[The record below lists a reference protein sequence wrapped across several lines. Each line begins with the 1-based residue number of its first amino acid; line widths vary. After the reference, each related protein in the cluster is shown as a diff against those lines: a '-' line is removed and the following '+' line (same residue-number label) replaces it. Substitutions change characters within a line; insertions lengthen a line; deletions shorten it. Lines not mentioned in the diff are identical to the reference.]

1 MLELNDFSSIRL
13 SLASPEQIKI
23 WSYGEVT
30 KPETINYRTLKPEKD
45 GLFCERIFGPTK
57 DFECYCG
64 KYKKVRNKG
73 VICDKCGVEV
83 AHSSVRRERMGHIQ
97 LAAPVAHIWFVKVT
111 PTRLGLLLDLSPRKL
126 EQVIYFAKFVI
137 THVDETARQQ
147 AMNALKDEME
157 YDQLQEEESVAET
170 PETTGELADVESV
183 DDETTEA
190 ANGVSKKQQAKAE
203 EQRARHQEEILLK
216 MKELEEI
223 QPLKLLG
230 VNEYRE
236 LKSRWGHLFQAG
248 MGAEAILEILQR
260 LDLNELREAL
270 YEEVAS
276 TSGQHQKKALKRL
289 RVIEAF
295 MKQGTKPEWMI
306 MTVLPVIPPELRPMV
321 QLDGGRFATSDL
333 NDLYRRVINR
343 NNRLKRLMEIGTP
356 DVIIRNEKR
365 MLQEAVD
372 SLIDNGRRGKP
383 VTTSNGHK
391 LKSLSDMLRGKQG
404 HFRQNLLGKR
414 VDYSGRSVIVA
425 GPELKLHQCGLPKR
439 MALELFKP
447 FVMRRLIARGLAYN
461 IRSAK
466 RAVEQG
472 KPEVWEILEEVVSN
486 HPIMLNRA
494 PTLHR
499 LSMQA
504 FMPVLID
511 SSAIQLHPLVCA
523 AFNAD
528 FDGDQMAVHI
538 PLSRAA
544 VEEAKGVMLS
554 TYNMLLPSSGEPVV
568 APTLEMV
575 LGCYY
580 VTSIREEAKGE
591 GMTFADFDDA
601 KLAYDLGIIELG
613 AEIKVRDPKGKMLQ
627 TTPGRIIFN
636 DALPDELGFRNEV
649 MAKRSLKQLT
659 SECYHRFGG
668 EVTAEML
675 DKIKRLGFKYATT
688 SGKTLAVSDL
698 EIPPDKDDIIA
709 KADAKVS
716 TIVDQFQEGLI
727 TEDERYLSTVKTW
740 IDATDEITTSLEN
753 NLDRY
758 GSIYMMA
765 NSGARGN
772 IGQIRQ
778 MAGMRGLMSGP
789 SGQIIELPIK
799 ANFREGLS
807 VLEYFISTHGARK
820 GLADTALRT
829 SDSGYL
835 TRRLI
840 DVAQEIIVCEEDC
853 GTEEGLWI
861 SAKTTGKDTL
871 PPLADRIVGRMAARP
886 VTHPESGDVL
896 VSRNEIIGTEKAS
909 QIAEAGVTEVC
920 VRSPILC
927 QTRGGICQS
936 CYGIDL
942 ARGHIVES
950 DVAVGIIAAQSIG
963 EPGTQLTMRT
973 FHTGGVVGLDITSGL
988 PRVEELVEARIPK
1001 GQGIISEIDG
1011 IAEITE
1017 SGEGWKV
1024 KISSTR
1030 TYRDDYPLP
1039 PGHDIVVEDGQMIDA
1054 GQILAFP
1061 IIDETAEDGSE
1072 ELVSPPILAGIG
1084 GKVEIHENKVS
1095 ILHEETEECE
1105 NFVHPTASLLVENG
1119 QQVNAGDQLTEGP
1132 LNPQDIMRIMG
1143 MEAVQR
1149 YLVDEVQKVYR
1160 AQGVTIHDKHIEVIV
1175 SRMLRKVRVDSP
1187 GDTRVLPGE
1196 LMDRFDYADLNAKI
1210 LAEGGEPAT
1219 AHPILLGITR
1229 ASLNTTSF
1237 LAAASFQETT
1247 RVLTEAAIVGSVDRL
1262 VGLKENVIIGKLIPA
1277 RSKISREQFEQYQ
1290 ASLGKPAMLATV
1302 TDEEGESADW
1312 AEGEAAPEPSL
1323 EAELETE
1330 LEIPPAPIIDLT
1342 D

>member
-1 MLELNDFSSIRL
+1 MLDLNDFSAIRL
-13 SLASPEQIKI
+13 SLASPEQIKM

-64 KYKKVRNKG
+64 KYKKVRYKG

-111 PTRLGLLLDLSPRKL
+111 PTRLGLLLDLSPRRL

-137 THVDETARQQ
+137 THVDEEARKQTL
-147 AMNALKDEME
+147 NKLKEELE
-157 YDQLQEEESVAET
+157 YSLLQHLESA
-170 PETTGELADVESV
+170 TGEAQEAEALSGDEKADRKEKAV
-183 DDETTEA
+183 DS
-190 ANGVSKKQQAKAE
+190 GKRHQSE
-203 EQRARHQEEILLK
+203 EQRAKLQEEIAAK
-216 MKELEEI
+216 IKELEDI

-236 LKSRWGHLFQAG
+236 LKSRWGDMFKAG
-248 MGAEAILEILQR
+248 MGAEAIYDILTR
-260 LDLNELREAL
+260 LDLTKLREEL
-270 YEEVAS
+270 HQDVAS
-276 TSGQHQKKALKRL
+276 SSGQHRKKTIKRL

-306 MTVLPVIPPELRPMV
+306 LTVLPVIPPELRPMV

-414 VDYSGRSVIVA
+414 VDYSGRSVIVS

-447 FVMRRLIARGLAYN
+447 FVMRRLIHRGLAYN

-472 KPEVWEILEEVVSN
+472 KPEVWEILEEVVEN
-486 HPIMLNRA
+486 HPIILNRA

-538 PLSRAA
+538 PLSKAA
-544 VEEAKGVMLS
+544 VEEARHVMLS
-554 TYNMLLPSSGEPVV
+554 TNNMLLPSSGEPVV

-580 VTSIREEAKGE
+580 LTSIRENAKGQ
-591 GMTFADFDDA
+591 GMAFADFDDV

-613 AEIKVRDPKGKMLQ
+613 AEVQVREPDKGGLFK
-627 TTPGRIIFN
+627 TTAGRIIFN
-636 DALPDELGFRNEV
+636 DALPKELGFRNQV
-649 MAKRSLKQLT
+649 MNKRTLKKLT
-659 SECYHRFGG
+659 GECFHLLGP
-668 EVTAEML
+668 EATAPML
-675 DKIKRLGFKYATT
+675 DIIKNLGFHYATK

-698 EIPPDKDDIIA
+698 EIPPDKDKIIG
-709 KADAKVS
+709 KADTKTSA
-716 TIVDQFQEGLI
+716 IEGQYQDGLI
-727 TEDERYLSTVKTW
+727 TEDERYQSVVKTW
-740 IDATDEITTSLEN
+740 LRATDELTNSLESS
-753 NLDRY
+753 LDRY

-840 DVAQEIIVCEEDC
+840 DVAQEILVCEEDC
-853 GTEEGLWI
+853 GTEEGLTI
-861 SAKTTGKDTL
+861 RESHDKDTL
-871 PPLADRIVGRMAARP
+871 PSVAERITGRFAASP
-886 VTHPESGDVL
+886 VVDPKTNQLIVD
-896 VSRNEIIGTEKAS
+896 RNEMIDVIKAT
-909 QIAEAGVTEVC
+909 QIAEAGITEVC
-920 VRSPILC
+920 VRSPFTC
-927 QTRGGICQS
+927 QSRGGICQF

-942 ARGHIVES
+942 SRGFVVDM

-1001 GQGIISEIDG
+1001 GQGLISEIDG
-1011 IAEITE
+1011 IADIMDV
-1017 SGEGWKV
+1017 GEGWKI
-1024 KISSTR
+1024 KIRNTR
-1030 TYRDDYPLP
+1030 TYRDEFPIP
-1039 PGHDIVVEDGQMIDA
+1039 PNYELVVSDGQMV
-1054 GQILAFP
+1054 
-1061 IIDETAEDGSE
+1061 TAEQVLAVPKTEEDSE
-1072 ELVSPPILAGIG
+1072 AQPVDVIASACLAGIG
-1084 GKVEIHENKVS
+1084 GKVEIHGNKVTVS
-1095 ILHEETEECE
+1095 HEEVEEWE
-1105 NFVHPTASLLVENG
+1105 HLVHPTGSIMVDNG
-1119 QQVNAGDQLTEGP
+1119 ARVNAGDQLTEGP

-1143 MEAVQR
+1143 VEAVRR

-1175 SRMLRKVRVDSP
+1175 SRMLRKVRIDSP
-1187 GDTRVLPGE
+1187 GDTRILPGE
-1196 LMDRFDYADLNAKI
+1196 LLDKFDYADLNAKV

-1219 AHPILLGITR
+1219 AYPILLGITR
-1229 ASLNTTSF
+1229 ASLNTASF

-1247 RVLTEAAIVGSVDRL
+1247 RVLTEAAIVGSIDRL

-1277 RSKISREQFEQYQ
+1277 RSKISRDYFLKQGLANE
-1290 ASLGKPAMLATV
+1290 PAILPMFAKEGSVQLQEREPEPEP
-1302 TDEEGESADW
+1302 TDE
-1312 AEGEAAPEPSL
+1312 
-1323 EAELETE
+1323 
-1330 LEIPPAPIIDLT
+1330 
-1342 D
+1342 